1 MQWRSVMLASP
12 HSPGAQRAGVR
23 VADVATEE
31 VSEATAEEGE
41 PPGGRGRAVRFLR
54 HEWTLAAVGSVLL
67 AVVMTWLLP
76 PYASDL
82 VSGGIKPASIGD
94 PAHTIVGDGGDTAA
108 QAWLIAWNGHSLRH
122 GLRGLWDT
130 NAFYPGKDGLALNDT
145 LLGYAPAGLFGDGVT
160 AAVLRYNIMFVLVF
174 ALAFLGG
181 YALVRQLGANR
192 VAGAVAGAALAYAP
206 WRYGH
211 VGHLNILSTGGI
223 TLAFAMLA
231 RGHGWSMTRG
241 YRRDEVRPGW
251 AVAGWLV
258 AAWQVSLGFGVGL
271 PFVYAL
277 ALACLAGGLGWL
289 VRGRPSLPRRL
300 VLGDLVGGLFFAA
313 TTLFFAYAYQ
323 HVRDLYPAVLRS
335 WGYVGVFSPVPRSLL
350 VAPGFSLPWGT
361 LHAAGRAALGNA
373 DSEKALLCGYVL
385 YLLAFGGMFLS
396 VWSVRQRVLLLAGAV
411 LGVLCALG
419 TNGPV
424 YRLLYLYAPGFDG
437 GRTPGRL
444 ILWPTICLA
453 ILAAGFVTGLARAA
467 RAVTLSRW
475 SATAARVV
483 TVPLLVLVL
492 LEGLPDLAH
501 VPEPGEPAAMAAA
514 TAPFIV
520 LPSDDGFDSTAMLWS
535 TAGFPA
541 MVNGVASYNTP
552 DRQAVRDVMQSF
564 PSPASLEQLRRF
576 GIHSVVVLRDRVA
589 GTPFEAALGVQTQP
603 GVTRQEIGPDV
614 LFKIE

>member
-1 MQWRSVMLASP
+1 VS
-12 HSPGAQRAGVR
+12 
-23 VADVATEE
+23 DVATEE
-31 VSEATAEEGE
+31 VTEHAAEEAQRPVE
-41 PPGGRGRAVRFLR
+41 RRRAIGFLR
-54 HEWTLAAVGSVLL
+54 HEWTVAAVGSVLL
-67 AVVMTWLLP
+67 AIVMTWLLP
-76 PYASDL
+76 PYAADL
-82 VSGGIKPASIGD
+82 VSGGIKPATIGD
-94 PAHTIVGDGGDTAA
+94 PAHSIVGDGGDTAA
-108 QAWLIAWNGHSLRH
+108 QAWLIAWDGHALKH

-130 NAFYPGKDGLALNDT
+130 NAFYPGRDALALNDT

-160 AAVLRYNIMFVLVF
+160 ATILRYNIMFVLVF
-174 ALAFLGG
+174 ALAFAGG
-181 YALVRQLGANR
+181 YALVRQLGADR

-241 YRRDEVRPGW
+241 YLRERVRPGW

-271 PFVYAL
+271 PFVYVL
-277 ALACLAGGLGWL
+277 ALACLAAGLGWL
-289 VRGRPSLPRRL
+289 VRGRPPLPRRL
-300 VLGDLVGGLFFAA
+300 LLGDLAGGLFFAA

-323 HVRDLYPAVLRS
+323 HVRDLYPDVLRS
-335 WGYVGVFSPVPRSLL
+335 WGYVGAFSPIPRGLL

-373 DSEKALLCGYVL
+373 DSEKALLCGYAL
-385 YLLAFGGMFLS
+385 YLLAFGGMFVS
-396 VWSVRQRVLLLAGAV
+396 VWSVRQRVMLLAGTV

-419 TNGPV
+419 THGPT
-424 YRLLYLYAPGFDG
+424 YRLLYLYVPGFDG
-437 GRTPGRL
+437 ARTPGRL

-453 ILAAGFVTGLARAA
+453 ILAAGFVTGLAQAA
-467 RAVTLSRW
+467 RDVTLPQW
-475 SATAARVV
+475 SAAAARVV
-483 TVPLLVLVL
+483 TVPLLLLVL

-501 VPEPGEPAAMAAA
+501 VREPAEPAAMAAA
-514 TAPFIV
+514 TSPFLV
-520 LPSDDGFDSTAMLWS
+520 LPTDDGFDSTAMLWS
-535 TAGFPA
+535 TAGFPT

-552 DRQAVRDVMQSF
+552 DRQAIRDVMQSF
-564 PSPASLEQLRRF
+564 PSPASMGQLHRF

-603 GVTRQEIGPDV
+603 GITRQEIGPDV
-614 LFKIE
+614 LLTID

>member
-1 MQWRSVMLASP
+1 
-12 HSPGAQRAGVR
+12 VR
-23 VADVATEE
+23 VSDVATEE
-31 VSEATAEEGE
+31 VTEPAAAETRG
-41 PPGGRGRAVRFLR
+41 PTGRGLVAGFLR
-54 HEWTLAAVGSVLL
+54 HEWSLAAVGSVLL
-67 AVVMTWLLP
+67 AIVMTWLLP

-82 VSGGIKPASIGD
+82 VSGGIKPASIGN
-94 PAHTIVGDGGDTAA
+94 PARTIVGDGGDSAA
-108 QAWLIAWNGHSLRH
+108 QAWLIAWDGHALRH
-122 GLRGLWDT
+122 GLGGLWET

-160 AAVLRYNIMFVLVF
+160 ATILRYNIMFVLAF

-231 RGHGWSMTRG
+231 RGHGWSLTRG

-271 PFVYAL
+271 AFVYML
-277 ALACLAGGLGWL
+277 AAACLTAAVGWL
-289 VRGRPSLPRRL
+289 VRGRPPLPRRL
-300 VLGDLVGGLFFAA
+300 VLGDLGAGLFFTA

-323 HVRDLYPAVLRS
+323 HVRDLYPAVLRP
-335 WGYVGVFSPVPRSLL
+335 WGYVGLFSPVPRSLL
-350 VAPGFSLPWGT
+350 VAPGFSLPWGS

-373 DSEKALLCGYVL
+373 DGEKALLCGYVL

-396 VWSVRQRVLLLAGAV
+396 VWSVRQRVLLLAGTV

-424 YRLLYLYAPGFDG
+424 YHLLYLYAPGFDG

-453 ILAAGFVTGLARAA
+453 ILAAGFVTELARAA
-467 RAVTLSRW
+467 HEATLPQW

-501 VPEPGEPAAMAAA
+501 VPEPAEPAAMAAA

-535 TAGFPA
+535 TAGFPT

-564 PSPASLEQLRRF
+564 PSPASLELLRRH
-576 GIHSVVVLRDRVA
+576 GIHSVVVLRDRIA
-589 GTPFEAALGVQTQP
+589 GTPFEAAVGVQSQP
-603 GVTRQEIGPDV
+603 GITRREIGPDV
-614 LFKIE
+614 LFSID